1 MPGYI
6 IHLVEAEIV
15 IEKLLKC
22 DRREEYPEE
31 WQQKFRWGCLI
42 PDAAPKENGKRSEVH
57 FREQTQMTKP
67 EVKLP
72 DIEKFV
78 KRKRKS
84 LYKIEKN
91 PELFGYYAHLYLDR
105 LFFDV
110 YLRSRLE
117 MFDSRGLPT
126 RSFEKAVEF
135 RVVGTDRKIESEE
148 LLKDLYDDYTKLNRY
163 LSNKYSISIPDTVS
177 GKVCRFKQR
186 KVKELNGLAI
196 DDVLEKLSEF
206 WKKEEE
212 ETQEIINDRNLKII
226 EINSL
231 EQFLVY
237 ASNTMLESVKKG
249 INDIYLAAWSE
260 KWNCE
265 KSEDK
270 LDFPCIFIYTYLN
283 TYGLYLKNKAR
294 NFQFKILFIVV
305 MSLALFAGVILW
317 GINLYRGG
325 SLSYIIAEN
334 SFLTVAIALLLT
346 IISKWIDV
354 KKYQETWCRHY
365 FHLYMLRREIFRYI
379 YGLQGYGE
387 ESGKSD
393 KDIKRLFIKRFLKIE
408 DVNTEKF
415 VSNMET
421 KEIRIGEKIRDI
433 F

>member
-6 IHLVEAEIV
+6 IHLAEAEIV

-22 DRREEYPEE
+22 DRREKYSEE

-42 PDAAPKENGKRSEVH
+42 PDAAPEETGKRSEVH
-57 FREQTQMTKP
+57 FREQTQMTKS
-67 EVKLP
+67 EVNLP

-78 KRKRKS
+78 KRKGKS
-84 LYKIEKN
+84 LCKIEKN

-126 RSFEKAVEF
+126 RSYKKAMEF

-163 LSNKYSISIPDTVS
+163 LANKYSISIPDTVNE
-177 GKVCRFKQR
+177 KVYGFKQR
-186 KVKELNGLAI
+186 KIKELNGLAI
-196 DDVLEKLSEF
+196 DDVLDKLSEF
-206 WKKEEE
+206 WKKTEEE
-212 ETQEIINDRNLKII
+212 NQGIINDKNLKII
-226 EINSL
+226 ELNSL

-237 ASNTMLESVKKG
+237 ASNTILESVNKG
-249 INDIYLAAWSE
+249 ISDIYLAAWSE
-260 KWNCE
+260 RWNCE
-265 KSEDK
+265 ESEAES
-270 LDFPCIFIYTYLN
+270 DFSCIFIHTYLN
-283 TYGLYLKNKAR
+283 TYGLYLKNKTR

-305 MSLALFAGVILW
+305 MSLALFAGVSLW
-317 GINLYRGG
+317 GINLYKGG
-325 SLSYIIAEN
+325 RLSYTIAEN
-334 SFLTVAIALLLT
+334 SFLTVAIVLLLT

-379 YGLQGYGE
+379 YGIQGYGE
-387 ESGKSD
+387 EGGKSD
-393 KDIKRLFIKRFLKIE
+393 EDLKQLFIKRFLKIE

-415 VSNMET
+415 VSNMEN